1 MLPVS
6 LDCLFLTAYSIFPNV
21 YKLHFSKQYVHI
33 VYSDQRLL
41 TCVWTLW
48 KTVVNL
54 PGVCSPTTFF
64 CWNQI
69 FHLERYLSLLRNCLS
84 TEHILQDLIHVY
96 LCATSMS
103 WQETTDRLQTVVIL
117 INIVLL
123 SLCHIG
129 VLTETTD
136 RLQTVVILIKS
147 VLLSLC
153 HISVLTGN
161 HWQAS
166 NCGDINQHCFIIFVP
181 HWCLNRKPLTGFK
194 LWWY

>member
-103 WQETTDRLQTVVIL
+103 WQETTDRLQTGD
-117 INIVLL
+117 INQKRIIIFVPHQCLN
-123 SLCHIG
+123 
-129 VLTETTD
+129 
-136 RLQTVVILIKS
+136 R
-147 VLLSLC
+147 
-153 HISVLTGN
+153 N

-166 NCGDINQHCFIIFVP
+166 NCDEINQHCFITYHI
-181 HWCLNRKPLTGFK
+181 CLDVIRCVQ
-194 LWWY
+194 

>member
-103 WQETTDRLQTVVIL
+103 WQETTDRLQTVMKL
-117 INIVLL
+117 IKRVLL
-123 SLCHIG
+123 SLCHIN
-129 VLTETTD
+129 
-136 RLQTVVILIKS
+136 
-147 VLLSLC
+147 
-153 HISVLTGN
+153 VLTGN

-166 NCGDINQHCFIIFVP
+166 NYDEINQKRIIIFVP
-181 HWCLNRKPLTGFK
+181 HQCLDRKPLTGFK
-194 LWWY
+194 LWWN